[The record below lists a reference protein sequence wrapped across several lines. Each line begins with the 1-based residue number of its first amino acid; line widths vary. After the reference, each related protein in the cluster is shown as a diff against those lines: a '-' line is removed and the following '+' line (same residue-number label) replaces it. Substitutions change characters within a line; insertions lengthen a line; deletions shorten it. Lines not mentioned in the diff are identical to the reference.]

1 MGHER
6 RARTTSARWL
16 AVTLTL
22 VLALGAGSPAGAQSL
37 DPAASEALASTLRVL
52 LDPTLRVAAIAGNP
66 QAGAADQ
73 QIRALAGSDA
83 LAQEVFAV
91 AADVFRD
98 LAQASGVD
106 ATAMAQAL
114 DRGRTD
120 PRAFAATLSPST
132 LERLHQLSIKI
143 SDQRR

>member
-1 MGHER
+1 MG
-6 RARTTSARWL
+6 RA
-16 AVTLTL
+16 
-22 VLALGAGSPAGAQSL
+22 
-37 DPAASEALASTLRVL
+37 LRVE
-52 LDPTLRVAAIAGNP
+52 GKC
-66 QAGAADQ
+66 
-73 QIRALAGSDA
+73 AL
-83 LAQEVFAV
+83 EVRQGLFRSLELHEHLG
-91 AADVFRD
+91 DVFRD
-98 LAQASGVD
+98 LAQASGGD

>member
-1 MGHER
+1 MGHQR
-6 RARTTSARWL
+6 RSWTARPGRL
-16 AVTLTL
+16 ATA
-22 VLALGAGSPAGAQSL
+22 LALILTVAAALPSSPQSL
-37 DPAASEALASTLRVL
+37 DPASSEALATTLRVL
-52 LDPTLRVAAIAGNP
+52 LDPTLRAAAIAGNP

-73 QIRALAGSDA
+73 QIRSLAGSDA
-83 LAQEVFAV
+83 LAQEVFAL

-98 LAQASGVD
+98 LAQAAGGD

-120 PRAFAATLSPST
+120 PRAFAATLSPPT
-132 LERLHQLSIKI
+132 LERLRQLSIKI